1 MNTHW
6 IKIAHSAW
14 DLDQQAELRNLRAL
28 GFEPTTNPPN
38 IKIITEEDFIEIEVK
53 KVEPG

>member
-14 DLDQQAELRNLRAL
+14 DLDQQAELRNLKAR
-28 GFEPTTNPPN
+28 GFEPTNNPPN
-38 IKIITEEDFIEIEVK
+38 IEIVPASDLIKIEVK
-53 KVEPG
+53 SVEPG

>member
-14 DLDQQAELRNLRAL
+14 DLDQEAELRNLKAL
-28 GFEPTTNPPN
+28 DFEPTTNPPS
-38 IKIITEEDFIEIEVK
+38 IKIIPEADFIEIEVK
-53 KVEPG
+53 RGEPG